1 MRITAAQCPNCGDI
15 LFSRARHDFRTC
27 TCGDTS
33 VDGGRSY
40 LHLSY
45 KVLPDMFEL
54 EIPQTQAELHEDY
67 NTRADRFGLIKN
79 Q

>member
-1 MRITAAQCPNCGDI
+1 
-15 LFSRARHDFRTC
+15 
-27 TCGDTS
+27 
-33 VDGGRSY
+33 
-40 LHLSY
+40 
-45 KVLPDMFEL
+45 MFEL